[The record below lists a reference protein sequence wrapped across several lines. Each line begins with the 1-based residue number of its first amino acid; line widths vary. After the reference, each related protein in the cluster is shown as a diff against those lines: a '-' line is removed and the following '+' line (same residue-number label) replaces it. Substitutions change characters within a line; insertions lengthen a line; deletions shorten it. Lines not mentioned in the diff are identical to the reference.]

1 MKIECDTEDELM
13 RLKDKAMK
21 CKVIA
26 LYKIGKN
33 PLFNPSGM
41 LNSEKK
47 DLLKLIQEWFEK
59 DDAEIDPLFNE
70 ITCERIL
77 QSKAEIENYHINPYL
92 KGGDL
97 EPPELKRNEPPD
109 WKDMPPI

>member
-1 MKIECDTEDELM
+1 MRIECDTEEELN

-33 PLFNPSGM
+33 PLHNPTLM
-41 LNSEKK
+41 LKSEKN
-47 DLLKLIQEWFEK
+47 DLLKLMKEWFEK
-59 DDAEIDPLFNE
+59 DESEIQTLFNE

-77 QSKAEIENYHINPYL
+77 ESRAEIENYNINPYL
-92 KGGDL
+92 PGGDL
-97 EPPELKRNEPPD
+97 EPPKLERGD
-109 WKDMPPI
+109 V